1 MARDAES
8 IFRHHWAA
16 FFSGGVL
23 SLTRLASG
31 IVRIKYIS
39 LMLGTAGVG
48 FLSQAS
54 QIQILGITIGS
65 LAMAVGIINRM
76 GAIGAANRERE
87 GRLLSTAFTS
97 QLTVSLSLLGVALVF
112 SRQLAHLAFGV
123 GPQTPLP
130 VSSRDVL
137 AVVFSVPLSVMA
149 SGYLEAVFFGGGRYD
164 LYVRA
169 SVWATVLGL
178 LATLAIV
185 TTWGLPGAFWSV
197 FASSAL
203 LLAAFLAYVRRV
215 RPLTELFRVGFDWS
229 EANALTR
236 FSVAILVSG
245 ALVPAARLW
254 VQSRVIL
261 SFGID
266 ANGLLAVPFSVTSY
280 YTPFLTNALWGR
292 MYPSITRLGPTSAA
306 RRELTAALRL
316 TVIMA
321 TAAIAAILFLKDILV
336 PLAYTRAFL
345 PAARLLPAQL
355 TGDYLYFVALP
366 FTVYALGIARLRV
379 YLAVWVSYSIVAVAA
394 CVVLIPWLGL
404 VAVPVGYGI
413 ANAFGAAVAVVWF
426 VARQDEGW
434 LTTLAMI
441 AAGLLAVAVQAYLAW
456 NGTHFVIQGCV
467 VVATSLAVFISL
479 WKARA

>member
-8 IFRHHWAA
+8 VFRHHWAA

-31 IVRIKYIS
+31 IIRIKYIS

-48 FLSQAS
+48 FLSQAG

-76 GAIGAANRERE
+76 GAIGPANRARE

-97 QLTVSLSLLGVALVF
+97 QLTVSGLLLGGAIVF
-112 SRQLAHLAFGV
+112 SRQLSHLAFGV
-123 GPQTPLP
+123 GPGTPLP

-169 SVWATVLGL
+169 SVMATILGL
-178 LATLAIV
+178 IATLTIV
-185 TTWGLPGAFWSV
+185 EVWGLPGAFWSI
-197 FASSAL
+197 FASSAFL
-203 LLAAFLAYVRRV
+203 LTAFLLYVRRV
-215 RPLTELFRVGFDWS
+215 RPLTELFRFGFDWS

-254 VQSRVIL
+254 VQSKVIH

-292 MYPSITRLGPTSAA
+292 MYPSITQVGAAPAA
-306 RRELTAALRL
+306 RRELAAALRL
-316 TVIMA
+316 TVVMA

-366 FTVYALGIARLRV
+366 FTVYTLGIARLRV
-379 YLAVWVSYSIVAVAA
+379 YLAAWVSYSIAAVAA
-394 CVVLIPWLGL
+394 CIVLIPWLGL

-413 ANAFGAAVAVVWF
+413 ANGIGAAVALAWF

-456 NGTHFVIQGCV
+456 SGTYVVIQGCV